1 MKGGANMWVKRLS
14 GLSIILILVFVGTY
28 GDSTDKIIEIMDAEE
43 NNLLELESGQEGAVQ
58 LEKIRFY
65 TIVSLEGNE
74 IKENEVKLFNQE
86 GEEIIGKS
94 LSSIEKMNKRPD
106 GNGELVFIPVI
117 IFEVSENTEYI
128 FQNQGNDTLW
138 VLDDLEIQSSLI
150 SDDIIL
156 ISMISCCFGFPLGI
170 ISLIGWLVIWRRKAK
185 PSEKLILKQEVIT
198 TDQLFKQY
206 NSTDENSSVNNEKVP
221 APFLDIEKVE
231 GPIDELSLGDSDIN
245 NEQEGDSL
253 EEHLASEKNDY
264 IEESDG
270 NWKNWDD
277 GE

>member
-150 SDDIIL
+150 SDDIIPV
-156 ISMISCCFGFPLGI
+156 SY
-170 ISLIGWLVIWRRKAK
+170 
-185 PSEKLILKQEVIT
+185 T
-198 TDQLFKQY
+198 
-206 NSTDENSSVNNEKVP
+206 
-221 APFLDIEKVE
+221 
-231 GPIDELSLGDSDIN
+231 
-245 NEQEGDSL
+245 
-253 EEHLASEKNDY
+253 HLTLPTKR
-264 IEESDG
+264 IV
-270 NWKNWDD
+270 
-277 GE
+277 

>member
-1 MKGGANMWVKRLS
+1 MKGGANVWVKRLS

-206 NSTDENSSVNNEKVP
+206 NSTDKNSSVENEKIP

-231 GPIDELSLGDSDIN
+231 ESIDELSLGDSDAN
-245 NEQEGDSL
+245 REQERDFT
-253 EEHLASEKNDY
+253 EEHLASGKNDTV
-264 IEESDG
+264 EESDG